1 MWFRSFS
8 QVEKAGNDDKTTLK
22 LTIDSLTTRAK
33 NLLCCEKSRSSV
45 AMTHL
50 MSKCHLALF
59 PTSHHVLLS
68 PGGI

>member
-22 LTIDSLTTRAK
+22 LTIDSTRAK
-33 NLLCCEKSRSSV
+33 NLLCCEKSGSV